1 MALDEIQQLQHLFT
15 ESKHVLLVFNRSDR
29 GDALASALACKT
41 FLEKQHKQADIVAD
55 DFVLSK
61 NFSFLSGAEKIQPV
75 LTHLQKFIIKVDV
88 SKAPVETLSY
98 DVKDGWLSI
107 YLTPRQ
113 GHITKDEL
121 RTAQS
126 TYKYDLIIT
135 FGVSDLESLG
145 GVFLNN
151 TDLFYRTPIINIDHQ
166 PNNEHFGQINLVE
179 ITATAT
185 AEIVLKTLKQ
195 LNKSLI
201 DTPIATAILTGMIV
215 ATQSFKTPNV
225 NPDTLNYASELINL
239 GAKREEIVH
248 NLYRTRTLS
257 TLKLWG
263 EALTNL
269 NHDQTAKLSWV
280 TIDSNQI
287 ARAGA
292 NEDELKDIIFEL
304 INSAPE
310 AEMILLIYETKINN
324 LPAVK
329 GTLYSETGKDMRSL
343 LAPWHGE
350 GNKKQATFTITD
362 KTLAE
367 TERAIV
373 EYIKKTAI

>member
-1 MALDEIQQLQHLFT
+1 MALDEIQQLQHLFA

-55 DFVLSK
+55 EFVLQK
-61 NFSFLSGAEKIQPV
+61 NFSFLSGAEKIQSE

-88 SKAPVETLSY
+88 SKAPIETLSY
-98 DVKDGWLSI
+98 DIKNGWLSI

-113 GHITKDEL
+113 GNITKNEL

-135 FGVSDLESLG
+135 FGISDLEALG

-166 PNNEHFGQINLVE
+166 PNNEHFGQINIVE
-179 ITATAT
+179 ITSTAV
-185 AEIVLKTLKQ
+185 AEIVFKTLKQ
-195 LNKSLI
+195 LNISLI
-201 DTPIATAILTGMIV
+201 DESVSTALLTGMIV

-225 NPDTLNYASELINL
+225 NPSTLSCASELINL
-239 GAKREEIVH
+239 GAKREEIIH

-269 NHDQTAKLSWV
+269 KHDQTAKLSWI
-280 TIDSNQI
+280 TINSDQI
-287 ARAGA
+287 ARSGA

-310 AEMILLIYETKINN
+310 AEMILLIYETKTNN
-324 LPAVK
+324 LPIVK
-329 GTLYSETGKDMRSL
+329 GILYSETGKDTRTL
-343 LAPWHGE
+343 LAPWHPE
-350 GNKKQATFTITD
+350 GNKKQATFTVND
-362 KTLAE
+362 KTLPE
-367 TERAIV
+367 TERMIV
-373 EYIKKTAI
+373 EYIKKTVV